1 MVSQTQRQACMA
13 TLAKAELKQLE
24 ELVDRL
30 GLLPEYRFLR
40 SPEIGSAMVRGC
52 IGGTGSDFNLGEI
65 TITRCVV
72 QIQTGDAEWIAGFGY
87 VKGRSRRHAELAA
100 LCDGLLQC
108 PSWNERI
115 EAEVIQ
121 PLNATTQRTHE
132 LEQRQTSATKVEFF
146 TLVRGESQ

>member
-13 TLAKAELKQLE
+13 TLAKADLKQLE
-24 ELVDRL
+24 ELVEQL
-30 GLLPEYRFLR
+30 GLLPEYSFLR
-40 SPEIGSAMVRGC
+40 SPEIGSAMVRGS
-52 IGGTGSDFNLGEI
+52 IGGSGSDFNLGEI

-72 QIQTGDAEWIAGFGY
+72 QIQADNQGWITGFGY

-100 LCDGLLQC
+100 VCDGLLQC
-108 PSWNERI
+108 PSWYERV
-115 EAEVIQ
+115 EVEVIQ

-146 TLVRGESQ
+146 TLVRGES